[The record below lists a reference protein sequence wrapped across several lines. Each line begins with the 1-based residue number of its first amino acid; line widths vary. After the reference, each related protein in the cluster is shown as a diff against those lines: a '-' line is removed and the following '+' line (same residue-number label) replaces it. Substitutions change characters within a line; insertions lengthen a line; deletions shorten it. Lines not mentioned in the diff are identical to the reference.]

1 MVYKQLWVAVCS
13 MAMCENVIS
22 ANLFLALSGI
32 FARKKGFMK
41 NHILFSYKNWKN
53 ELRGAVDKLKALLQG
68 EISAEARRAAEN
80 EKEIKENLMFVEDE
94 LADAFTEINDE
105 RRRVTTEIARASAA
119 ESVLQLGVESVEK
132 SVSALRSVMT
142 VRFDGVQTSE
152 VNVLSGVADS
162 EPAEVLFYRPMGV
175 FIVKTFNETYYSEWE
190 GSELYMS
197 GGSLRK
203 DKVYLCGGA
212 VYVWDGRTLND
223 VVAGVN
229 ESLTALT
236 ARVQA
241 LENKVS

>member
-1 MVYKQLWVAVCS
+1 
-13 MAMCENVIS
+13 
-22 ANLFLALSGI
+22 
-32 FARKKGFMK
+32 MK

-94 LADAFTEINDE
+94 IADAFTEINDE
-105 RRRVTTEIARASAA
+105 RRRVTSEIARASAA
-119 ESVLQLGVESVEK
+119 ESELQSQVETAQRSVA
-132 SVSALRSVMT
+132 ALRSVMT

-152 VNVLSGVADS
+152 VNVYNGVADS

-175 FIVKTFNETYYSEWE
+175 FIVKTFSETYYSEWE